1 MTIFLVIL
9 AVVGWLLAIGGLVLL
24 GILSL
29 AFSIQEARLN
39 ELKSDLEVMIRRA
52 NLFQPKGER
61 EDI

>member
-39 ELKSDLEVMIRRA
+39 EIKSDLEVMTRRA
-52 NLFQPKGER
+52 NLFQPKGEH

>member
-1 MTIFLVIL
+1 VTIFLVIL

-39 ELKSDLEVMIRRA
+39 EIKSDLEVMTRRA
-52 NLFQPKGER
+52 NLFQPKGEH